1 MRVLF
6 ILISSQCGLF
16 WYDLCTLTDAGNGF
30 YSKSTA
36 LLLWWKVNEIYSE
49 RTVIVYS
56 GLRSCRP
63 VWLLS
68 PGFRF
73 SCRCRYLQMNP
84 LDRWVRLNGP
94 FWPFVREPSE
104 PRIRLR
110 ARTELTRM
118 LTRSEGCTTPITFR
132 KGPSSPTPRTGY
144 CASPARNQR
153 NGPGAFTWG
162 SVVERWRWRGS
173 GSLCPSHNNNPGRT
187 ASSHCEHEDGL
198 EAVIPLVGA
207 RGNSHF
213 TPDDGRKRFGA
224 ETLLGAH
231 KRIHT
236 DTLSLSQNKMPTGS
250 TAAGMTPSIG
260 AEPTSSDP
268 PTSAACSPP
277 LPSFFHPPLP
287 IRSSIILHSV
297 FFSRPLFSPYSRFC
311 FLVFAKCVKT
321 WRLIRKMHFF
331 FIEARHY
338 SKPIVFER
346 TSQVCDVCFHNNQTS
361 GKKTSKY
368 TFKCITFDFFCVC
381 ICRLQYNKG
390 LFQKK
395 NIMHWARHLH
405 FSTHTYRI
413 LFNIWIGSYIILLI
427 YITFYYIL

>member
-6 ILISSQCGLF
+6 ILISSQYGLF
-16 WYDLCTLTDAGNGF
+16 WYDFVYSDRCWKRF

-36 LLLWWKVNEIYSE
+36 LFTLMEGEWDLLWEDS
-49 RTVIVYS
+49 IVYS

-84 LDRWVRLNGP
+84 LDRLSPFKRPVLAFRSRTIRTADSPAGPHRANAYANAERGLHNTDNLSESPKQSHPENGLLC
-94 FWPFVREPSE
+94 F
-104 PRIRLR
+104 
-110 ARTELTRM
+110 
-118 LTRSEGCTTPITFR
+118 
-132 KGPSSPTPRTGY
+132 
-144 CASPARNQR
+144 PARNQR

-277 LPSFFHPPLP
+277 LPSFLHPPLP
-287 IRSSIILHSV
+287 ILSSIILHSV
-297 FFSRPLFSPYSRFC
+297 FFSRLSS
-311 FLVFAKCVKT
+311 
-321 WRLIRKMHFF
+321 
-331 FIEARHY
+331 
-338 SKPIVFER
+338 S
-346 TSQVCDVCFHNNQTS
+346 
-361 GKKTSKY
+361 
-368 TFKCITFDFFCVC
+368 
-381 ICRLQYNKG
+381 
-390 LFQKK
+390 
-395 NIMHWARHLH
+395 
-405 FSTHTYRI
+405 
-413 LFNIWIGSYIILLI
+413 LLI
-427 YITFYYIL
+427 HAFAF